1 MTDPGEG
8 LTRGEASDMASVFI
22 SRWQVA
28 LLPCSSYTWSSQAI
42 PLVGCGWRRDTVGSI
57 GVPLCGI
64 RCGGL
69 GACGSGE
76 RLEAEWRQSFK
87 CYVSPRACREQGL
100 QPTEPSAKLSG
111 RYQGLWSQ
119 NPDGPLAKISSQKK
133 SMVPLKF
140 YTWLKH
146 EKTLPATQTSHETN
160 PKWAKLYTLERQG
173 WGNTY

>member
-8 LTRGEASDMASVFI
+8 LTRGEASDMVLVFI

-28 LLPCSSYTWSSQAI
+28 LLPCSSQDMII
-42 PLVGCGWRRDTVGSI
+42 PSHTAGGMWMEKRHSREHRC
-57 GVPLCGI
+57 PLCGI

-69 GACGSGE
+69 GACGSEKG
-76 RLEAEWRQSFK
+76 LEAEWRQSFK

-100 QPTEPSAKLSG
+100 QPTEPRPSSG
-111 RYQGLWSQ
+111 RYQGLWNQ

-140 YTWLKH
+140 YT
-146 EKTLPATQTSHETN
+146 
-160 PKWAKLYTLERQG
+160 
-173 WGNTY
+173 